1 MSRKILVSVLVIAA
15 MSFVST
21 IVFAK
26 PDFNGTWLLN
36 KDRSISVQ
44 AGMDMKVTIKHEG
57 DKIEA
62 ETYVKDARG
71 ERTSKDM
78 YVLDGKEVDFT
89 PQQPNSKGK
98 RKAEWLP
105 RGNGI
110 MITDVTTTET
120 DKGAVTAQVVRK
132 WTLSPDG
139 KELISDMFIDD
150 PRGSFNVR
158 RVFDKNT
165 QK

>member
-1 MSRKILVSVLVIAA
+1 MSRKVSLIILTTV
-15 MSFVST
+15 MMMFVSA

-26 PDFNGTWLLN
+26 PNFSGSWLLN
-36 KDRSISVQ
+36 KDKSIGLQ
-44 AGMDMKVTIKHEG
+44 PGMDMSVTIKHEG

-62 ETYVKDARG
+62 ETKVVTAQG
-71 ERTSKDM
+71 ERVIKDT
-78 YVLDGKEVDFT
+78 YILDGKEVDFT

-110 MITDVTTTET
+110 MITDITTTET
-120 DKGAVTAQVVRK
+120 DKGTVTSQVIRK
-132 WTLSPDG
+132 WILSPDG

-150 PRGSFNVR
+150 QRGSFNIR
-158 RVFDKNT
+158 RVFVKNT
-165 QK
+165 LQ